1 MKKFAD
7 FFAAWQFLEN
17 HDIFADVAL
26 LKSMMKKQ
34 KWVGKKIELR
44 GIKDVKGLEKTHLS
58 KPKHFLES
66 QFARCL
72 DIDVAK
78 VNPKTKKI
86 HNNKKKNT
94 RTRIWLECGPWVN
107 SEEMS
112 KSDKEFLG
120 HADGMPTIN
129 IRLCCGADSFEKAI
143 IKLANKVLK
152 VYGKNQKKRIKKLFK
167 KIRKQVA

>member
-7 FFAAWQFLEN
+7 FFAAWSFLEN
-17 HDIFADVAL
+17 HDMFANAWML
-26 LKSMMKKQ
+26 QKMK
-34 KWVGKKIELR
+34 WDGKKVIVR
-44 GIKDVKGLEKTHLS
+44 AMKGFCKEHVA
-58 KPKHFLES
+58 KPKDFLDS
-66 QFARCL
+66 MFYRCL

-86 HNNKKKNT
+86 RNNKKKNT

-112 KSDKEFLG
+112 KSDIEMLG
-120 HADGMPTIN
+120 HADGMPTIDMS
-129 IRLCCGADSFEKAI
+129 LCCGAESFEKAI

-152 VYGKNQKKRIKKLFK
+152 IYGRNQKKRLKKLFK
-167 KIRKQVA
+167 KIRKQAA